1 MNKYLK
7 ESIKYLL
14 RSYPVIYPYVK
25 EVERMYNMSHDEL
38 QERNERIFLNI
49 FRKAYTKSSFYHKLY
64 TEAGI
69 KLEDIKCLGDISKL
83 PVVTKDMIL
92 HQSDALLTTSKWK
105 LLKNRTSGT
114 TGTPLTVFEDWKSIW
129 REQAYFYCYRKRCG
143 YTYGQ
148 PLVSLRGNLGKKDTM
163 MYVHI
168 SNTLYLSSYNINE
181 QTVWAY
187 YKGIE
192 KRSPRAIEGYP
203 SSLYNLALLLKDKG
217 LYCNIPVCF
226 TSSENLLDFQR
237 QLIEERFHTKIFD
250 HYGTTERT
258 IRISESIKHDG
269 YFEDPGYSIN
279 EYLKDRV
286 ISTSLINSAF
296 PLIRYQSSDVVILKE
311 NTKDER
317 VSIDRIQGRSGNCI
331 KGKDGSIYNNAALT
345 FILTYSHNIRYAQF
359 IQKKNGK
366 VLLNIVQEDVFSSQN
381 LDELKLKS
389 KAVVAWLRQMID
401 LKIGLSNLELE
412 INLIKEQDL
421 IYTTRNKYSYIIS
434 E

>member
-38 QERNERIFLNI
+38 QGRNERVFLKI

-92 HQSDALLTTSKWK
+92 HQSDALITTSKWK

-129 REQAYFYCYRKRCG
+129 KEQAYFYCYRKRCG
-143 YTYGQ
+143 YIYGQ

-181 QTVWAY
+181 QTVGAY

-192 KRSPRAIEGYP
+192 KRSPQAIEGYP
-203 SSLYNLALLLKDKG
+203 SSLYNLALLLKDKE

-237 QLIEERFHTKIFD
+237 QLIEERFQTKIFD

-286 ISTSLINSAF
+286 VSTSLINSAF

-366 VLLNIVQEDVFSSQN
+366 VLLNIVPEAVFSSQN
-381 LDELKLKS
+381 LDELK
-389 KAVVAWLRQMID
+389 QMID

>member
-38 QERNERIFLNI
+38 LGRNERVFLKI

-129 REQAYFYCYRKRCG
+129 KEQAYFYCYRKRCG
-143 YTYGQ
+143 YIYGQ

-181 QTVWAY
+181 QTVGAY

-192 KRSPRAIEGYP
+192 KRSPQAIEGYP
-203 SSLYNLALLLKDKG
+203 SSLYNLALLLKDKE

-237 QLIEERFHTKIFD
+237 QLIEERFQTKIFD

-286 ISTSLINSAF
+286 VSTSLINSAF

-366 VLLNIVQEDVFSSQN
+366 VLLNIVPEAVFSSQN
-381 LDELKLKS
+381 LDELK
-389 KAVVAWLRQMID
+389 QMID

>member
-129 REQAYFYCYRKRCG
+129 KEQAYFYCYRKRCG
-143 YTYGQ
+143 YIYGQ

-181 QTVWAY
+181 QTVGAH

-192 KRSPRAIEGYP
+192 KRSPQAIEGYP

-237 QLIEERFHTKIFD
+237 QLIEERFQTKIFD

-286 ISTSLINSAF
+286 VSTSLINSAF

-366 VLLNIVQEDVFSSQN
+366 VLLNIVPEAVFSSQN
-381 LDELKLKS
+381 LDELK
-389 KAVVAWLRQMID
+389 QMID

>member
-38 QERNERIFLNI
+38 QERNERVFLNI

-129 REQAYFYCYRKRCG
+129 KEQAYFYCYRKRCG
-143 YTYGQ
+143 YIYGQ

-181 QTVWAY
+181 QTVGAY

-192 KRSPRAIEGYP
+192 KRSPQAIEGYP

-237 QLIEERFHTKIFD
+237 QLIEERFQTKIFD

-286 ISTSLINSAF
+286 VSTSLINSVF

-366 VLLNIVQEDVFSSQN
+366 VLLNIVPEAVFSSQN
-381 LDELKLKS
+381 LDELK
-389 KAVVAWLRQMID
+389 QMID

>member
-38 QERNERIFLNI
+38 QGRNERVFLKI

-129 REQAYFYCYRKRCG
+129 KEQAYFYCYRKRCG
-143 YTYGQ
+143 YIYGQ

-181 QTVWAY
+181 QTVGAY

-192 KRSPRAIEGYP
+192 KRSPQAIEGYP
-203 SSLYNLALLLKDKG
+203 SSLYNLALLLKDKE

-237 QLIEERFHTKIFD
+237 QLIEERFQTKIFD

-286 ISTSLINSAF
+286 VSTSLINSVF

-366 VLLNIVQEDVFSSQN
+366 VLLNIVPEAVFSSQN
-381 LDELKLKS
+381 LDELK
-389 KAVVAWLRQMID
+389 QMID

>member
-14 RSYPVIYPYVK
+14 RSYPVIYSYVK

-38 QERNERIFLNI
+38 QGRNERVFLKI

-181 QTVWAY
+181 QTVGAY

-192 KRSPRAIEGYP
+192 KRSPQAIEGYP

-237 QLIEERFHTKIFD
+237 QLIEERFQTKIFD

-279 EYLKDRV
+279 EHLKDRV
-286 ISTSLINSAF
+286 VSTSLINSAF

-317 VSIDRIQGRSGNCI
+317 VSIDKIQGRSGNCI

-366 VLLNIVQEDVFSSQN
+366 VLLNIVPEAVFSSQN
-381 LDELKLKS
+381 LDELK
-389 KAVVAWLRQMID
+389 QMID

>member
-38 QERNERIFLNI
+38 QGRNERVFLKI

-129 REQAYFYCYRKRCG
+129 KEQAYFYCYRKRCG
-143 YTYGQ
+143 YIYGQ

-181 QTVWAY
+181 QTVGAY

-192 KRSPRAIEGYP
+192 KRSPQAIEGYP
-203 SSLYNLALLLKDKG
+203 SSLYNLALLLKDKE

-237 QLIEERFHTKIFD
+237 QLIEERFQTKIFD

-286 ISTSLINSAF
+286 VSTSLINSAF
-296 PLIRYQSSDVVILKE
+296 PLIRYQSSDVEILKE

-366 VLLNIVQEDVFSSQN
+366 VLLNIVPEAVFSSQN
-381 LDELKLKS
+381 LDELK
-389 KAVVAWLRQMID
+389 QMID

>member
-237 QLIEERFHTKIFD
+237 QLIEERFQTKIFD

-286 ISTSLINSAF
+286 VSTSLINSAF

-366 VLLNIVQEDVFSSQN
+366 VLLNIVPEAVFSSQN
-381 LDELKLKS
+381 LDELK
-389 KAVVAWLRQMID
+389 QMID

>member
-7 ESIKYLL
+7 ESIKYML
-14 RSYPVIYPYVK
+14 RSYHVIYPDVK

-38 QERNERIFLNI
+38 QGRNERVFLKI

-129 REQAYFYCYRKRCG
+129 KEQAYFYCYRKRCG
-143 YTYGQ
+143 YIYGQ

-181 QTVWAY
+181 QTVGAY

-192 KRSPRAIEGYP
+192 KRSPQAIEGYP
-203 SSLYNLALLLKDKG
+203 SSLYNLALLLKDKE

-237 QLIEERFHTKIFD
+237 QLIEERFQTKIFD

-286 ISTSLINSAF
+286 VSTSLINSAF

-366 VLLNIVQEDVFSSQN
+366 VLLNIVPEAVFSSQN
-381 LDELKLKS
+381 LDELK
-389 KAVVAWLRQMID
+389 QMID

>member
-7 ESIKYLL
+7 ESVKYLL

-38 QERNERIFLNI
+38 QERNERVFLNI

-69 KLEDIKCLGDISKL
+69 KLEDIKCLDDISKL
-83 PVVTKDMIL
+83 PIVTKDMIL

-129 REQAYFYCYRKRCG
+129 KEQAYFYCYRKRCG
-143 YTYGQ
+143 YIYGQ

-181 QTVWAY
+181 QTVGAY

-192 KRSPRAIEGYP
+192 KRSPQAIEGYP

-237 QLIEERFHTKIFD
+237 QLIEERFQTKIFD

-286 ISTSLINSAF
+286 VSTSLINSVF

-366 VLLNIVQEDVFSSQN
+366 VLLNIVPEAVFSSQN
-381 LDELKLKS
+381 LDELK
-389 KAVVAWLRQMID
+389 QMID

>member
-38 QERNERIFLNI
+38 QGRNERVFLKI

-129 REQAYFYCYRKRCG
+129 KEQAYFYCYRKRCG
-143 YTYGQ
+143 YIYGQ

-181 QTVWAY
+181 QTVGAY

-192 KRSPRAIEGYP
+192 KRSPQAIEGYP

-237 QLIEERFHTKIFD
+237 QLIEERFQTKIFD

-286 ISTSLINSAF
+286 VSTSLINSVF

-366 VLLNIVQEDVFSSQN
+366 VLLNIVPEAVFSSQN
-381 LDELKLKS
+381 LDELK
-389 KAVVAWLRQMID
+389 QMID

-421 IYTTRNKYSYIIS
+421 IYTTRNEYSYIIS

>member
-129 REQAYFYCYRKRCG
+129 KEQAYFYCYRKRCG
-143 YTYGQ
+143 YIYGQ

-181 QTVWAY
+181 QTVGAY

-192 KRSPRAIEGYP
+192 KRSPQAIEGYP

-366 VLLNIVQEDVFSSQN
+366 VLLNIVPEAVFSSQN
-381 LDELKLKS
+381 LDELK
-389 KAVVAWLRQMID
+389 QMID

>member
-14 RSYPVIYPYVK
+14 RSYPVIHPYVK

-366 VLLNIVQEDVFSSQN
+366 VLLNIVPEAVFSSQN
-381 LDELKLKS
+381 LDELK
-389 KAVVAWLRQMID
+389 QMID

>member
-129 REQAYFYCYRKRCG
+129 KEQAYFYCYRKRCG

-366 VLLNIVQEDVFSSQN
+366 VLLNIVPEAVFSSQN
-381 LDELKLKS
+381 LDELK
-389 KAVVAWLRQMID
+389 QMID

>member
-143 YTYGQ
+143 YIYGQ

-192 KRSPRAIEGYP
+192 KRSPQAIEGYP

-237 QLIEERFHTKIFD
+237 QLIEERFQTKIFD

-286 ISTSLINSAF
+286 VSTSLINSVF

-366 VLLNIVQEDVFSSQN
+366 VLLNIVPEAVFSSQN
-381 LDELKLKS
+381 LDELK
-389 KAVVAWLRQMID
+389 QMID

>member
-38 QERNERIFLNI
+38 QGRNERVFLKI

-129 REQAYFYCYRKRCG
+129 KEQAYFYCYRKRCG
-143 YTYGQ
+143 YIYGQ

-181 QTVWAY
+181 QTVGAY

-192 KRSPRAIEGYP
+192 KRSPQAIEGYP
-203 SSLYNLALLLKDKG
+203 SSLYNLALLLKDKE

-237 QLIEERFHTKIFD
+237 QLIGERFQTKIFD

-286 ISTSLINSAF
+286 VSTSLINSAF

-366 VLLNIVQEDVFSSQN
+366 VLLNIVPEAVFSSQN
-381 LDELKLKS
+381 LDELK
-389 KAVVAWLRQMID
+389 QMID

>member
-168 SNTLYLSSYNINE
+168 SNTLYLASYNINE

-286 ISTSLINSAF
+286 VSTSLINSAF

-366 VLLNIVQEDVFSSQN
+366 VLLNIVPEAVFSSQN
-381 LDELKLKS
+381 LDELK
-389 KAVVAWLRQMID
+389 QMID

>member
-38 QERNERIFLNI
+38 QGRNERVFLKI

-129 REQAYFYCYRKRCG
+129 KEQAYFYCYRKRCG

-181 QTVWAY
+181 QTVGAY

-192 KRSPRAIEGYP
+192 KRSPQAIEGYP

-237 QLIEERFHTKIFD
+237 QLIEERFQTKIFD

-286 ISTSLINSAF
+286 VSTSLINSAF

-366 VLLNIVQEDVFSSQN
+366 VLLNIVPEAVFSSQN
-381 LDELKLKS
+381 LDELK
-389 KAVVAWLRQMID
+389 QMID

>member
-366 VLLNIVQEDVFSSQN
+366 VLLNIVPEAVFSSQN
-381 LDELKLKS
+381 LDELK
-389 KAVVAWLRQMID
+389 QMIE

>member
-237 QLIEERFHTKIFD
+237 QLIEERFQTKIFD

-286 ISTSLINSAF
+286 VSTSLINSVF

-366 VLLNIVQEDVFSSQN
+366 VLLNIVPEAVFSSQN
-381 LDELKLKS
+381 LDELK
-389 KAVVAWLRQMID
+389 QMID

>member
-366 VLLNIVQEDVFSSQN
+366 VLLNIVPEAVFSSQN
-381 LDELKLKS
+381 LDELK
-389 KAVVAWLRQMID
+389 QMID
-401 LKIGLSNLELE
+401 LKIGLSNPELE
-412 INLIKEQDL
+412 INLIKEQDF

>member
-129 REQAYFYCYRKRCG
+129 KEQAYFYCYRKRCG
-143 YTYGQ
+143 YIYGQ

-181 QTVWAY
+181 QTVGAY

-192 KRSPRAIEGYP
+192 KRSPQAIEGYP

-237 QLIEERFHTKIFD
+237 QLIEERFQTKIFD

-286 ISTSLINSAF
+286 VSTSLINSVF

-366 VLLNIVQEDVFSSQN
+366 VLLNIVPEAVFSSQN
-381 LDELKLKS
+381 LDELK
-389 KAVVAWLRQMID
+389 QMID

>member
-143 YTYGQ
+143 YTYG

-366 VLLNIVQEDVFSSQN
+366 VLLNIVPEAVFSSQN
-381 LDELKLKS
+381 LDELK
-389 KAVVAWLRQMID
+389 QMID

>member
-38 QERNERIFLNI
+38 QGRNERVFLKI

-92 HQSDALLTTSKWK
+92 YQSHALLTTSKWK

-129 REQAYFYCYRKRCG
+129 KEQAYFYCYRKRCG
-143 YTYGQ
+143 YIYGQ

-181 QTVWAY
+181 QTVGAY

-192 KRSPRAIEGYP
+192 KRSPQAIEGYP

-237 QLIEERFHTKIFD
+237 QLIEERFQTKIFD

-286 ISTSLINSAF
+286 VSTSLINSAF

-366 VLLNIVQEDVFSSQN
+366 VLLNIVPEAVFSSQN
-381 LDELKLKS
+381 LDELK
-389 KAVVAWLRQMID
+389 QMID

>member
-226 TSSENLLDFQR
+226 TSSENLLDFQL

-366 VLLNIVQEDVFSSQN
+366 VLLNIVPEAVFSSQN
-381 LDELKLKS
+381 LDELK
-389 KAVVAWLRQMID
+389 QMID

>member
-38 QERNERIFLNI
+38 QGRNERVFLKI

-64 TEAGI
+64 SEAGI

-129 REQAYFYCYRKRCG
+129 KEQAYFYCYRKRCG
-143 YTYGQ
+143 YIYGQ

-181 QTVWAY
+181 QTVGAY

-192 KRSPRAIEGYP
+192 KRSPQAIEGYP

-237 QLIEERFHTKIFD
+237 QLIEERFQTKIFD

-286 ISTSLINSAF
+286 VSTSLINSAF

-366 VLLNIVQEDVFSSQN
+366 VLLNIVPEAVFSSQN
-381 LDELKLKS
+381 LDELK
-389 KAVVAWLRQMID
+389 QMID

>member
-38 QERNERIFLNI
+38 QGRNERVFLKI

-129 REQAYFYCYRKRCG
+129 KEQAYFYCYRKRCG
-143 YTYGQ
+143 YIYGQ

-168 SNTLYLSSYNINE
+168 PNTLYLSSYNINE
-181 QTVWAY
+181 QTVGAY

-192 KRSPRAIEGYP
+192 KRSPQAIEGYP

-237 QLIEERFHTKIFD
+237 QLIEERFQTKIFD

-286 ISTSLINSAF
+286 VSTSLINSVF

-366 VLLNIVQEDVFSSQN
+366 VLLNIVPEAVFSSQN
-381 LDELKLKS
+381 LDELK
-389 KAVVAWLRQMID
+389 QMID

>member
-129 REQAYFYCYRKRCG
+129 KEQAYFYCYRKRCG
-143 YTYGQ
+143 YIYGQ

-181 QTVWAY
+181 QTVGAY

-192 KRSPRAIEGYP
+192 KRSPQAIEGYP

-237 QLIEERFHTKIFD
+237 QLIEERFQTKIFD

-286 ISTSLINSAF
+286 VSTSLINSAF

-317 VSIDRIQGRSGNCI
+317 VSIDRIQGSSGNCI

-366 VLLNIVQEDVFSSQN
+366 VLLNIVPEAVFSSQN
-381 LDELKLKS
+381 LDELK
-389 KAVVAWLRQMID
+389 QMID

>member
-1 MNKYLK
+1 
-7 ESIKYLL
+7 
-14 RSYPVIYPYVK
+14 
-25 EVERMYNMSHDEL
+25 MYNMSHDEL
-38 QERNERIFLNI
+38 QGRNERVFLKI

-129 REQAYFYCYRKRCG
+129 KEQAYFYCYRKRCG

-181 QTVWAY
+181 QTVGAY

-192 KRSPRAIEGYP
+192 KRSPQAIEGYP

-237 QLIEERFHTKIFD
+237 QLIEERFQTKIFD

-286 ISTSLINSAF
+286 VSTSLINSVF

-366 VLLNIVQEDVFSSQN
+366 VLLNIVPEAVFSSQN
-381 LDELKLKS
+381 LDELK
-389 KAVVAWLRQMID
+389 QMID

>member
-38 QERNERIFLNI
+38 QGRNERVFLKI

-129 REQAYFYCYRKRCG
+129 KEQAYFYCYRKRCG
-143 YTYGQ
+143 YIYGQ

-168 SNTLYLSSYNINE
+168 SNTLYLTSYNINE
-181 QTVWAY
+181 QTVGAY

-192 KRSPRAIEGYP
+192 KRSPQAIEGYP

-237 QLIEERFHTKIFD
+237 QLIEERFQTKIFD

-286 ISTSLINSAF
+286 VSTSLINSVF

-366 VLLNIVQEDVFSSQN
+366 VLLNIVPEAVFSSQN
-381 LDELKLKS
+381 LDELK
-389 KAVVAWLRQMID
+389 QMID

>member
-38 QERNERIFLNI
+38 QGRNERVFLKI

-129 REQAYFYCYRKRCG
+129 KEQAYFYCYRKRCG
-143 YTYGQ
+143 YIYGQ

-181 QTVWAY
+181 QTVGAY

-192 KRSPRAIEGYP
+192 KRSPQAIEGYP

-237 QLIEERFHTKIFD
+237 QLIEERFQTKLFD

-286 ISTSLINSAF
+286 VSTSLINSAF

-366 VLLNIVQEDVFSSQN
+366 VLLNIVPEAVFSSQN
-381 LDELKLKS
+381 LDELK
-389 KAVVAWLRQMID
+389 QMID

>member
-14 RSYPVIYPYVK
+14 RSYPVIYPYIK
-25 EVERMYNMSHDEL
+25 EIERMYNMSHDEL

-129 REQAYFYCYRKRCG
+129 KEQAYFYCYRKRCG
-143 YTYGQ
+143 YIYGQ

-181 QTVWAY
+181 QTVGAY

-192 KRSPRAIEGYP
+192 KRSPQAIEGYP

-237 QLIEERFHTKIFD
+237 QLIEERFQTKIFD

-286 ISTSLINSAF
+286 VSTSLINSAF

-366 VLLNIVQEDVFSSQN
+366 VLLNIVPEAVFSSQN
-381 LDELKLKS
+381 LDELK
-389 KAVVAWLRQMID
+389 QMID

>member
-38 QERNERIFLNI
+38 QGRNERVFLKI

-64 TEAGI
+64 TEAGV

-83 PVVTKDMIL
+83 PIVTKDMIL

-129 REQAYFYCYRKRCG
+129 KEQAYFYCYRKRCG
-143 YTYGQ
+143 YIYGQ

-181 QTVWAY
+181 QTVGAY

-192 KRSPRAIEGYP
+192 KRSPQAIEGYP

-237 QLIEERFHTKIFD
+237 QLIEERFQTKIFD

-286 ISTSLINSAF
+286 VSTSLINSVF

-366 VLLNIVQEDVFSSQN
+366 VLLNIVPEAVFSSQN
-381 LDELKLKS
+381 LDELK
-389 KAVVAWLRQMID
+389 QMID

>member
-7 ESIKYLL
+7 ESVKYLL
-14 RSYPVIYPYVK
+14 RSYPVIYPYIK
-25 EVERMYNMSHDEL
+25 EIERMYNMSHDEL
-38 QERNERIFLNI
+38 QERNERVFLNI
-49 FRKAYTKSSFYHKLY
+49 FRKAYIKSSFYHKLY

-69 KLEDIKCLGDISKL
+69 KLEDIKCLDDISKL
-83 PVVTKDMIL
+83 PIVTKDMIL

-129 REQAYFYCYRKRCG
+129 KEQAYFYCYRKRCG
-143 YTYGQ
+143 YIYGQ

-181 QTVWAY
+181 QTVGAY

-192 KRSPRAIEGYP
+192 KRSPQAIEGYP

-237 QLIEERFHTKIFD
+237 QLIEERFQTKIFD

-286 ISTSLINSAF
+286 VSTSLINSAF

-366 VLLNIVQEDVFSSQN
+366 VLLNIVPEAVFSSQN
-381 LDELKLKS
+381 LDELK
-389 KAVVAWLRQMID
+389 QMID

>member
-38 QERNERIFLNI
+38 QGRNERVFLKI

-129 REQAYFYCYRKRCG
+129 KEQAYFYCYRKRCG
-143 YTYGQ
+143 YIYGQ

-181 QTVWAY
+181 QTVGAY

-192 KRSPRAIEGYP
+192 KRSPQAIEGYP

-237 QLIEERFHTKIFD
+237 QLIEERFQTKIFD

-286 ISTSLINSAF
+286 VSTSLINSVF

-366 VLLNIVQEDVFSSQN
+366 VLLNIVPEAVFSSQN
-381 LDELKLKS
+381 LDELK
-389 KAVVAWLRQMID
+389 QMID

>member
-7 ESIKYLL
+7 ESVKYLL
-14 RSYPVIYPYVK
+14 RSYPVIYPYIK
-25 EVERMYNMSHDEL
+25 EIERMYNMSHDEL
-38 QERNERIFLNI
+38 QERNERVFLNI

-64 TEAGI
+64 TETGI
-69 KLEDIKCLGDISKL
+69 KLEDIKCLDDISKL
-83 PVVTKDMIL
+83 PIVTKDMIL
-92 HQSDALLTTSKWK
+92 HQSDALLTISKWK

-129 REQAYFYCYRKRCG
+129 KEQAYFYCYRKRCG
-143 YTYGQ
+143 YIYGQ

-181 QTVWAY
+181 QTVGAY

-192 KRSPRAIEGYP
+192 KRSPQAIEGYP

-237 QLIEERFHTKIFD
+237 QLIEERFQTKIFD

-286 ISTSLINSAF
+286 VSTSLINSAF

-366 VLLNIVQEDVFSSQN
+366 VLLNIVPEAVFSSQN
-381 LDELKLKS
+381 LDELK
-389 KAVVAWLRQMID
+389 QMID

>member
-286 ISTSLINSAF
+286 ISTSLINSVF

-366 VLLNIVQEDVFSSQN
+366 VLLNIVPEAVFSSQN
-381 LDELKLKS
+381 LDELK
-389 KAVVAWLRQMID
+389 QMID

>member
-129 REQAYFYCYRKRCG
+129 REQAYFYCYRKHCG

-366 VLLNIVQEDVFSSQN
+366 VLLNIVPEAVFSSQN
-381 LDELKLKS
+381 LDELK
-389 KAVVAWLRQMID
+389 QMID